1 MVRIGAGVAVATRD
15 RAVCQRT
22 LEVLRRQS
30 RQRQP
35 RNGGPRITF
44 GVGVV
49 GLVVVLAGVLAAAGC
64 SSGTAARQTGTP
76 TQKATPEAT
85 SGPTSDP
92 IAQALKAADELRLA
106 GSGTAATTKYAA
118 ILQQSSDATVRASV
132 FFGLEE
138 IGARDL
144 QQADLLHKKSNS
156 HEDDLLPCAT
166 YLEAQSAYRVVLGA
180 QDRPAFAQD
189 QFYTSSA
196 RIDVAL
202 ISCHLWN
209 DTPEKTY
216 TEVIKIL
223 LDDLALYPDEP
234 AVMDL
239 LVPAILSTCLK
250 EADIEYGTKPQDVV
264 NNAALITAK
273 VGDYKVGG
281 KTVST
286 TISASLLARDL
297 CSGRPVTSSTVGTSS
312 PKRLYSCGSSHVV
325 DQAGL
330 AAADPSQIWY
340 VLDSSSDSADD
351 VQCTGYRTDAG
362 ENFSYTYPGR
372 SKDIYSLRDVHTGKV
387 VASKTFQG
395 TAPRCVFTSCSLN
408 TLTNT
413 ATCTGGEG
421 HSTYD
426 EADLI
431 KWLKANVK

>member
-1 MVRIGAGVAVATRD
+1 MVRIGAGVAVATGE
-15 RAVCQRT
+15 RAVCPRR

-30 RQRQP
+30 RQQQP

-64 SSGTAARQTGTP
+64 SSGPAAGQTGTP

-85 SGPTSDP
+85 SSPTSDP
-92 IAQALKAADELRLA
+92 IAQALKAADDLRVS
-106 GSGTAATTKYAA
+106 GSDTAATAQYAS
-118 ILQQSSDATVRASV
+118 ILQQFTDPTVRAAA
-132 FFGLEE
+132 FHGLEE

-144 QQADLLHKKSNS
+144 QQGDLLNKKSSS
-156 HEDDLLPCAT
+156 HEDGFPVCAT
-166 YLEAQSAYRVVLGA
+166 YLKAQSAYRVILGA

-189 QFYTSSA
+189 KFYTSSA
-196 RIDVAL
+196 RVDVAM
-202 ISCHLWN
+202 ISCHLWYE
-209 DTPEKTY
+209 TPEKTY

-239 LVPAILSTCLK
+239 LVPAILSTYQG
-250 EADIEYGTKPQDVV
+250 EASREYETKSQDVV

-286 TISASLLARDL
+286 TISTSLLAKDL
-297 CSGRPVTSSTVGTSS
+297 CSGKPVTSSTVGTSS
-312 PKRLYSCGSSHVV
+312 PKRLYSCGSSDVV

-340 VLDSSSDSADD
+340 VLDSSSDSAAD

-362 ENFSYTYPGR
+362 KDFFYSYPGR
-372 SKDIYSLRDVHTGKV
+372 SKEIYSLRDVHTGKV

-408 TLTNT
+408 TFTNT

-426 EADLI
+426 EAELI
-431 KWLKANVK
+431 TWLKANVK